1 MPSLPT
7 IAPEVERAASQAP
20 HQGVFGPHSA
30 HPHRETAT
38 VYAMRLGDDALA
50 FHCDVNEYANC
61 LLVEQPNGDFGQTI
75 ARQFLF
81 SNWHL
86 LMLEKL
92 TASTDATLAAIAAK
106 GIKEVAYHAE
116 LAADWVVRLG
126 DGTVESAAKW
136 ASGLHRIWRFVDELF
151 VAENAVRRSRRGLRS
166 TWRRSGPRGIRASW
180 WCWPMRTW
188 RCPRHVARWWAGG
201 RDGTPSILDICSP
214 RCSICRVATQARFG
228 DQWSSRRPIR
238 LARHPCHRAVDRR
251 GARACGLGLDVRTE
265 FAPVWTTNWITPD
278 GPR

>member
-1 MPSLPT
+1 MFD
-7 IAPEVERAASQAP
+7 P
-20 HQGVFGPHSA
+20 HIA

-116 LAADWVVRLG
+116 LATD
-126 DGTVESAAKW
+126 
-136 ASGLHRIWRFVDELF
+136 
-151 VAENAVRRSRRGLRS
+151 
-166 TWRRSGPRGIRASW
+166 
-180 WCWPMRTW
+180 
-188 RCPRHVARWWAGG
+188 
-201 RDGTPSILDICSP
+201 
-214 RCSICRVATQARFG
+214 
-228 DQWSSRRPIR
+228 
-238 LARHPCHRAVDRR
+238 
-251 GARACGLGLDVRTE
+251 
-265 FAPVWTTNWITPD
+265 
-278 GPR
+278 